1 MSYPYGQPPQ
11 QPGYPAPAQHAPGY
25 AAPAYP
31 APGYPAPAYPGQ
43 GYPAP
48 MGYQAAP
55 GGGTGITA
63 GILALLGGV
72 ASTFSAI
79 GMFILAAAT
88 SDNSLTSGA
97 VLATGARRRSS
108 SSSSSSSGP
117 DIDFDFD
124 LGGIGVVLGIAYSV
138 LALLLLI
145 GGILL
150 LRRSNTGRVLVIV
163 GCVASIVLTVA
174 VLASASTGGFNVF
187 SAPVFAVVTL
197 VLAAIAPTKRWIEA
211 ARMPAMAGGYGAAPY
226 GYR

>member
-11 QPGYPAPAQHAPGY
+11 QPGYPAPYP
-25 AAPAYP
+25 APAHQ
-31 APGYPAPAYPGQ
+31 APGYPAPAYPGP
-43 GYPAP
+43 GYPGP
-48 MGYQAAP
+48 GYPGSTGYQSAP
-55 GGGTGITA
+55 SGGTGITA

-72 ASTFSAI
+72 ASAFSAI
-79 GMFILAAAT
+79 GMFVLAAAT
-88 SDNSLTSGA
+88 SDSSLTSGA
-97 VLATGARRRSS
+97 ALATGARRRSS
-108 SSSSSSSGP
+108 SSSSSSGGP
-117 DIDFDFD
+117 DIDLDFD

-163 GCVASIVLTVA
+163 GCVASILLTIA
-174 VLASASTGGFNVF
+174 VLVAASTGGFSVF
-187 SAPVFAVVTL
+187 SAPLFAIITL